1 MAAGVL
7 AGVGK
12 VSWTARGG
20 MTAAP
25 SATLRGCGSE
35 SEAASIHCSRF
46 AAAGVPR
53 ASLVLRPPPHDGC
66 RNPPP
71 CALDAPLPV
80 SLACGMSAC
89 LFCTGHDAPELSE
102 AMTLWYLAGSEHDA
116 KAREAGGF
124 F

>member
-1 MAAGVL
+1 
-7 AGVGK
+7 
-12 VSWTARGG
+12 

-35 SEAASIHCSRF
+35 SEAASIHCLRF

-53 ASLVLRPPPHDGC
+53 ASLVLRPLPHDGC
-66 RNPPP
+66 RKPPP

-89 LFCTGHDAPELSE
+89 LFCTRHDAPGLSE
-102 AMTLWYLAGSEHDA
+102 AYAAVASMVSVYFARHLADFRCDGGRRA
-116 KAREAGGF
+116 IAMRLRARP
-124 F
+124 